1 MAKQK
6 QQECPA
12 GEKWA
17 VPYADFLSLLLA
29 LFIALWA
36 ISNTDASKAKAMSD
50 AMINV
55 FNVPRPSVTFQPLIQ
70 RPPDPGQV
78 RESTEGKMPHTS
90 DGSSPSFA
98 SQSSI
103 SQMQMVIQEGGV
115 LEQVEQGIVLRLP
128 VSLPFEQGKADIAH
142 NENAL
147 SVRRIAEVLNK
158 LPEEVKIDVRGYTD
172 DKPLPKGSPFR
183 DNYDLAAARARV
195 VTEGL
200 FKNGATHS
208 NISYSAHGSSSPTA
222 PNTTAQNQQN
232 NNRVEIFIFTQPTGL
247 RSIKSVLDESM
258 SGTTLE
264 DGTPLN

>member
-115 LEQVEQGIVLRLP
+115 LEQIEQGIVLRLP

-208 NISYSAHGSSSPTA
+208 NISYSAHGSSGPTA

-232 NNRVEIFIFTQPTGL
+232 NNRVEIFIFTSPTGL
-247 RSIKSVLDESM
+247 RKVKSVLDGEM
-258 SGTTLE
+258 QGATLE